1 MKKTILLLLMVF
13 TVIACENNTANDET
27 EVRESAKAYIID
39 YYDLPDGTKFTE
51 NEMSVTR
58 EGNGDADGIYIV
70 KVTITSE
77 NRAGERINETHLMQ
91 YKKREDAMAAKER
104 WELINFE

>member
-1 MKKTILLLLMVF
+1 MKKTLILLLTVF
-13 TVIACENNTANDET
+13 AMIACENRDTNDDT

-39 YYDLPDGTKFTE
+39 YYDLPEGTKFTE
-51 NEMSVTR
+51 NDMTVTR
-58 EGNGDADGIYIV
+58 EGDVNADGTYIV
-70 KVTITSE
+70 KVTISSE
-77 NRAGERINETHLMQ
+77 NRDGERINKTHLMH